1 MDSLSVN
8 PRPDGSPEM
17 MVSQPGCGYA
27 ILLCTWDSEQQAM
40 TDGRDSSAPGRWVD
54 GVDEEILL

>member
-1 MDSLSVN
+1 MN

-27 ILLCTWDSEQQAM
+27 ILLCTWDSEQQAT
-40 TDGRDSSAPGRWVD
+40 TDGRDSSAPSRWVD